1 MFSRRMNVVA
11 PTVIGLA
18 LTAGFLL
25 TGFIHSAAAFEMLGF
40 ETLGAA
46 WLTAGTP
53 TPRAAALRCA
63 RFLSFAARLSCFAS
77 SRLRFA
83 WLLKLAILLLARLIL
98 VRHPN
103 TYGAR

>member
-1 MFSRRMNVVA
+1 MFIRRMNVVA
-11 PTVIGLA
+11 ATVIGLV
-18 LTAGFLL
+18 AGFLL

-46 WLTAGTP
+46 WLTGAGAL

-83 WLLKLAILLLARLIL
+83 
-98 VRHPN
+98 
-103 TYGAR
+103 